1 MTRLSEVTIES
12 IGLWIRI
19 YDVPVDMTDGFVR
32 ALGGKVGRVVLVGD
46 AVQDYKRVKID
57 FSLAKTIMHTVQ
69 QKVRGH
75 GTLEFAVRYENIP
88 FFCFWCGRIGH
99 DKRECPEEIPE
110 VGGVRFGEA
119 LRCSPQK
126 REVGRRQTIRPL
138 ESNACRGLNFCG
150 EQKEKFQAAREC
162 VQSSEWG
169 IEHLPCLEKE

>member
-1 MTRLSEVTIES
+1 M
-12 IGLWIRI
+12 
-19 YDVPVDMTDGFVR
+19 
-32 ALGGKVGRVVLVGD
+32 
-46 AVQDYKRVKID
+46 
-57 FSLAKTIMHTVQ
+57 
-69 QKVRGH
+69 
-75 GTLEFAVRYENIP
+75 EFAVRYENIP

-126 REVGRRQTIRPL
+126 REVGRRQTIRPP
-138 ESNACRGLNFCG
+138 ESNARRGLNFCG
-150 EQKEKFQAAREC
+150 EQKEKFQAACEC